1 MKLPESIQAAL
12 KRFQTFQGPKKGFL
26 FCQGQGFHFYNREVC
41 SLAYARLSL
50 HWRQLHVEYQVG
62 DGQIEP
68 LLLLVLK
75 DQLQVV
81 TQEETW
87 VYETGKAEEEILR
100 LGLSYGV
107 LYDPARQTYL
117 RGFVYLQA
125 KVSPKL
131 YESYFVEDSIRNLLE
146 LFMFPQTAAD
156 ETFSCVKNQGIGA
169 LVQQMNEQSMEAVAK
184 TYLRGIQAAA
194 FLKKDTSC
202 L

>member
-12 KRFQTFQGPKKGFL
+12 KRFQTVQGPKKGFL

-62 DGQIEP
+62 SGQIEP

-81 TQEETW
+81 TKEETW
-87 VYETGKAEEEILR
+87 VYEQGKAEEEL
-100 LGLSYGV
+100 LSLSLSYGV

-117 RGFVYLQA
+117 RGFAYLHA
-125 KVSPKL
+125 KVSPSF
-131 YESYFVEDSIRNLLE
+131 YESYFVEESIRKLLE

-156 ETFSCVKNQGIGA
+156 EEVSCVKSQGIGA

-184 TYLRGIQAAA
+184 TYLRGIQATA

>member
-12 KRFQTFQGPKKGFL
+12 KRFQTVQGPKKGFL
-26 FCQGQGFHFYNREVC
+26 FYQGQGFHFYNREVC

-68 LLLLVLK
+68 LLILVLK

-87 VYETGKAEEEILR
+87 GYETGKAEEEILR
-100 LGLSYGV
+100 LSLSYGV

-125 KVSPKL
+125 KASPSL
-131 YESYFVEDSIRNLLE
+131 YESYFVEDSIRSLLE

-156 ETFSCVKNQGIGA
+156 ETLSCVKNQGIGA

-184 TYLRGIQAAA
+184 TYLRGIQATT
-194 FLKKDTSC
+194 FLKKDPPC

>member
-12 KRFQTFQGPKKGFL
+12 KRFQTVQGPKKGFL
-26 FCQGQGFHFYNREVC
+26 FYQGQGFHFYNREVC

-68 LLLLVLK
+68 LLLLVFK

-87 VYETGKAEEEILR
+87 VYEPWKAEEEILR

-125 KVSPKL
+125 KVSPAL
-131 YESYFVEDSIRNLLE
+131 YESYFVEDSIRSLLE

-156 ETFSCVKNQGIGA
+156 ETLSCVKNQGIGA

-184 TYLRGIQAAA
+184 TYLRGIQATT
-194 FLKKDTSC
+194 FLKKDTPC

>member
-12 KRFQTFQGPKKGFL
+12 KRFQTVQGPKKGFL
-26 FCQGQGFHFYNREVC
+26 FYQGQGFHFYNREVC

-62 DGQIEP
+62 EGQIEP
-68 LLLLVLK
+68 LLLLVFK

-87 VYETGKAEEEILR
+87 VYEPGKAEEEILR

-117 RGFVYLQA
+117 RGFVYLHA
-125 KVSPKL
+125 KASPNL
-131 YESYFVEDSIRNLLE
+131 YESYFVEDSIRSLLE

-156 ETFSCVKNQGIGA
+156 ETLSCVKNQGIGA

-184 TYLRGIQAAA
+184 TYLRGIQATT
-194 FLKKDTSC
+194 FLKKDTPC

>member
-12 KRFQTFQGPKKGFL
+12 KRFQTVQGPKKGFL
-26 FCQGQGFHFYNREVC
+26 FYQGQGFHFYNREVC

-68 LLLLVLK
+68 LLILVLK

-87 VYETGKAEEEILR
+87 VYEPRKAEEEIFR
-100 LGLSYGV
+100 MGLSYGV

-125 KVSPKL
+125 KVSPAL
-131 YESYFVEDSIRNLLE
+131 YESYFVEDSIRSLLE

-156 ETFSCVKNQGIGA
+156 ETLSCVKNQGIGA

-184 TYLRGIQAAA
+184 TYLRGIQATT
-194 FLKKDTSC
+194 FLKKDTPS